1 MKQKL
6 TAAALTL
13 LLTGSLFLSGC
24 SSSSKTVDLMK
35 DVKAAEIQT
44 DTALTE
50 ETLLSST
57 DFAVRLLQES
67 ITDKENLLISP
78 LSLELTLTM
87 TANGAVGDTLTQMEK
102 VLGLPVSKLN
112 PYLHAYTKQL
122 ADDEH
127 AALHLANSIWLK
139 EDKKLTVK
147 PDFLQTNADYFQA
160 GIYKAPF
167 DDSTVNAINDWT
179 SEHTKE
185 MIPTLLD
192 KIPDEAVMYLIN
204 ALAFEADWE
213 VPYTED
219 KVDQGTF
226 TREDGTTEKVEY
238 LHSSEYEYLK
248 DGQASGFLKYY
259 ANGDY
264 AFAALLPN
272 EGISMEDYIAS
283 LTGEQLRNLLTT
295 SELTTVEA
303 SIPKFEA
310 DFDQNMSETFQH
322 MGMTD
327 AFDYKRAD
335 FSNLGTSEDG
345 NICIGRILHKTHISV
360 TETGTIAGAAS
371 AAEMTAKMSM
381 IPPEEIKTIRLDR
394 PFLYMII
401 DCHTSTPVFLGVLHK
416 AVS

>member
-1 MKQKL
+1 MKPKL

-13 LLTGSLFLSGC
+13 LLIGSLFLSGC
-24 SSSSKTVDLMK
+24 SGSSKTVNLMK
-35 DVKAAEIQT
+35 DVKATEIQT

-50 ETLLSST
+50 EAFLSST
-57 DFAVRLLQES
+57 DFAVRLLKES

-78 LSLELTLTM
+78 LSLELALTM

-102 VLGLPVSKLN
+102 VLGLPIDELN

-122 ADDEH
+122 ADNEH

-160 GIYKAPF
+160 GVYKAPF
-167 DDSTVNAINDWT
+167 DNSTANAINDWT

-192 KIPDEAVMYLIN
+192 KIPEEAVMYLVN

-213 VPYTED
+213 APYTED

-226 TREDGTTEKVEY
+226 TREDGTTEEVEY

-248 DGQASGFLKYY
+248 DEKASGFLKYY

-272 EGISMEDYIAS
+272 EGVSMKDYVDS
-283 LTGEQLRNLLTT
+283 LSGEQLRNLLTT
-295 SELTTVEA
+295 SELTAVEA

-310 DFDQNMSETFQH
+310 DSDTNMAEIFQNM
-322 MGMTD
+322 GMND

-335 FSNLGTSEDG
+335 FSNLGTSKDG
-345 NICIGRILHKTHISV
+345 NICIERILHKTHISI
-360 TETGTIAGAAS
+360 TEQGTKAGAAS

-401 DCHTSTPVFLGVLHK
+401 DCHTSTPVFLGVLHTTGC
-416 AVS
+416 

>member
-1 MKQKL
+1 MKSKL
-6 TAAALTL
+6 SAAALTL

-24 SSSSKTVDLMK
+24 SGSSNVVDLMK

-44 DTALTE
+44 DTVLTE
-50 ETLLSST
+50 EALLSST

-67 ITDKENLLISP
+67 MADKKNLLISP
-78 LSLELTLTM
+78 LSLELALTM
-87 TANGAVGDTLTQMEK
+87 TANGASGNTLTQMEE
-102 VLGLPVSKLN
+102 VLGLSADQLN
-112 PYLHAYTKQL
+112 PYLHAYTKQF
-122 ADDEH
+122 ADEEH

-139 EDKKLTVK
+139 EDKKLTVN

-160 GIYKAPF
+160 GVYKAPF
-167 DDSTVNAINDWT
+167 DNSTVNAINDWT
-179 SEHTKE
+179 SGHTKE

-192 KIPDEAVMYLIN
+192 KIPDEAVMYLVN

-213 VPYTED
+213 VPYIED
-219 KVDQGTF
+219 QVDSGTF
-226 TREDGTTEKVEY
+226 TREDGTTEEVEY
-238 LHSSEYEYLK
+238 LHSSESEYLK
-248 DGQASGFLKYY
+248 DEKASGFLKYY

-264 AFAALLPN
+264 AFAALLPD
-272 EGISMEDYIAS
+272 EGISVDDYIAS
-283 LTGEQLRNLLTT
+283 LSGEHLQNLLTA

-303 SIPKFEA
+303 SIPKFESGS
-310 DFDQNMSETFQH
+310 DTNMAETFQN

-335 FSNLGTSEDG
+335 FSNLGSYEG
-345 NICIGRILHKTHISV
+345 GYLCINRILHKTHISV
-360 TETGTIAGAAS
+360 TETGTKAGAAS
-371 AAEMTAKMSM
+371 AVEMAVKMSM

-416 AVS
+416 PVA

>member
-1 MKQKL
+1 MKPKL
-6 TAAALTL
+6 TAAVLTL
-13 LLTGSLFLSGC
+13 LLTGSLFLTGC
-24 SSSSKTVDLMK
+24 SSSPSTVDLMK
-35 DVKAAEIQT
+35 DVKASDVQT

-50 ETLLSST
+50 EALLSST
-57 DFAVRLLQES
+57 DFAVRLLKES
-67 ITDKENLLISP
+67 MTDKENLLLSP
-78 LSLELTLTM
+78 LSLELALAM
-87 TANGAVGDTLTQMEK
+87 TANGANKDTLTQMED
-102 VLGLPVSKLN
+102 VLGLPVDRLN
-112 PYLHAYTKQL
+112 PYLHAYVNQL
-122 ADDEH
+122 ADEEH
-127 AALHLANSIWLK
+127 AALLLANSIWLK
-139 EDKKLTVK
+139 EDKKLTVT

-167 DDSTVNAINDWT
+167 DSSTVDAINDWT
-179 SEHTKE
+179 SKHTKE

-192 KIPDEAVMYLIN
+192 KIPDEAVMYLVN
-204 ALAFEADWE
+204 AFTFEADWE
-213 VPYTED
+213 APYTED
-219 KVDQGTF
+219 QIDNGIF
-226 TREDGTTEKVEY
+226 TKEDGTTEEVEY

-264 AFAALLPN
+264 AFAALLPD

-283 LTGEQLRNLLTT
+283 LTGEQLRNLLTN

-303 SIPKFEA
+303 SIPKFET

-335 FSNLGTSEDG
+335 FAKLGHYEG
-345 NICIGRILHKTHISV
+345 RNICIERVLHKTHISV
-360 TETGTIAGAAS
+360 TEQGTKAGAAS

-401 DCHTSTPVFLGVLHK
+401 DYHTSTPVFLGVLHTTGC
-416 AVS
+416 

>member
-6 TAAALTL
+6 TAAVLTL
-13 LLTGSLFLSGC
+13 LLTGSLFLTGC
-24 SSSSKTVDLMK
+24 SSSPSTVDLMK
-35 DVKAAEIQT
+35 AVKASDVQT

-50 ETLLSST
+50 EALLSST
-57 DFAVRLLQES
+57 DFAVRLLKES
-67 ITDKENLLISP
+67 MTDKENLLLSP
-78 LSLELTLTM
+78 LSLELALAM
-87 TANGAVGDTLTQMEK
+87 TANGANKDTLTQMED
-102 VLGLPVSKLN
+102 VLGLPVDRLN
-112 PYLHAYTKQL
+112 PYLHAYVNQL
-122 ADDEH
+122 ADEEH
-127 AALHLANSIWLK
+127 AALLLANSIWLK
-139 EDKKLTVK
+139 EDKKLTVT

-167 DDSTVNAINDWT
+167 DSSTVDAINDWT
-179 SEHTKE
+179 SRHTKE

-192 KIPDEAVMYLIN
+192 KIPDEAVMYLVN
-204 ALAFEADWE
+204 ALTFEADWE
-213 VPYTED
+213 AAYTED
-219 KVDQGTF
+219 QIDNGIF
-226 TREDGTTEKVEY
+226 TKEDGTTEEVEY

-264 AFAALLPN
+264 AFAALLPD

-283 LTGEQLRNLLTT
+283 LTGEQLRSLLTN

-303 SIPKFEA
+303 SIPKFET

-335 FSNLGTSEDG
+335 FAKLGHYEG
-345 NICIGRILHKTHISV
+345 RNICIERVLHKTHISV
-360 TETGTIAGAAS
+360 TEQGTKAGAAS
-371 AAEMTAKMSM
+371 AAEMTAKLSM

-394 PFLYMII
+394 PCLYMII

-416 AVS
+416 TVA